1 MASQLT
7 KGNDIMAEKM
17 KKRKDGRYAKQV
29 TIGLKDGKPVRKTIY
44 GKTQKELDKNYR
56 DFMSL
61 KDKGIIL
68 QEENMTFREL
78 SELWLTNK
86 KVGTVREQTLN
97 NIKRQLKAINTYI
110 GDMKVKDL
118 RESHIELI
126 RGKMLSAGT
135 IEQYNV
141 YLIRIKAVVKYA
153 VNKSI
158 IAKDITNGM
167 EPVKNENK
175 AIKRALTREELNLIE
190 KAKLDPLERCFVSV
204 LLYTGLRRSEAL
216 ALNVE
221 DVDFA
226 KGLINVSK
234 TLIASKNV
242 VNCLQEY
249 TKTTSGIRKV
259 PIPKPLIPILAD
271 YTSNKSGILF
281 TSRKGGYIPSGGA
294 FQYRWNKILAKLQ
307 DASKTPL
314 ANDITPH
321 IFRHTYASDL
331 YKAGVDIKQAQY
343 LLGHSDIRTTLGT
356 YTHFGYAD
364 VEIDKLEAYYVAVK
378 MQSSDKIISFKRA

>member
-1 MASQLT
+1 MP
-7 KGNDIMAEKM
+7 EKR
-17 KKRKDGRYAKQV
+17 KKRKDGRYTKQV
-29 TIGLKDGKPVRKTIY
+29 TVGIRNGKPIRKTIY

-68 QEENMTFREL
+68 QEENITFREL
-78 SELWLTNK
+78 SDLWLTNK
-86 KVGTVREQTLN
+86 KIGNVREQSLN
-97 NIKRQLKAINTYI
+97 TIKRQLKVINTNI

-118 RESHIELI
+118 RESHIESI
-126 RGKMLSAGT
+126 RGNMLEAGT
-135 IEQYNV
+135 IEQYNI
-141 YLIRIKAVVKYA
+141 YLTRIKSIIKYA

-158 IAKDITNGM
+158 VPRDITSGM
-167 EPVKNENK
+167 EAVKNENK

-190 KAKLDPLERCFVSV
+190 KAELNPMERCFISV
-204 LLYTGLRRSEAL
+204 LLYTGLRRNEAL

-226 KGLINVSK
+226 KGMINVSK

-242 VNCLQEY
+242 ANCLQEY
-249 TKTTSGIRKV
+249 TKTSSGIRKV
-259 PIPKPLIPILAD
+259 PIPKPLTPILKD
-271 YTSNKSGILF
+271 YTAGKSGILF
-281 TSRKGGYIPSGGA
+281 TTNKGGYIPSGGA

-307 DASKTPL
+307 AVSNTPL
-314 ANDITPH
+314 AADITPH

-343 LLGHSDIRTTLGT
+343 VLGHSDIRTTLGV

-364 VEIDKLEAYYVAVK
+364 IEINKLENYYNAVK
-378 MQSSDKIISFKRA
+378 MQSTDKVIPFKGA